1 MGQHAATSAI
11 FEREPGLARL
21 RQRVASAPT
30 LAPEEEVALAAAF
43 QAGDMRAGEKLVT
56 HNLKHVLSIALEYRR
71 WGVPVED
78 LVQQGSIGLL
88 HAARRFDPARAACLR
103 TYAAYWV
110 RAEIRDYVVRGHR
123 IVRLGTT
130 RTERRAMRAFRS
142 TAVADAEELAERS
155 GMPLARCELLWAVL
169 TQRDR
174 SLDAPTQTGTVA
186 RDLVPASTPDPETCA
201 FEQEHHAQT
210 NARATRALDALTER
224 ERCIVRAR
232 MMADEPETLDR
243 LGARLGVSRERVRQ
257 LETRARQKMH
267 DALAGSAAA

>member
-1 MGQHAATSAI
+1 MGQYASSSGGI
-11 FEREPGLARL
+11 FDREPGLARL
-21 RQRVASAPT
+21 RQRFSHAPT
-30 LAPEEEVALAAAF
+30 LAPDEETQLAAAF
-43 QAGDMRAGEKLVT
+43 QAGDMRAGEKLVI

-78 LVQQGSIGLL
+78 LVQQGSMGLL
-88 HAARRFDPARAACLR
+88 HAARRFDPTRAACLR

-142 TAVADAEELAERS
+142 TSVANAEELAACS
-155 GMPLARCELLWAVL
+155 GMPVARCEQLWAVL

-174 SLDAPTQTGTVA
+174 SLDAPTPTGTIG
-186 RDLVPASTPDPETCA
+186 RDLVPATTPDPETCA
-201 FEQEHHAQT
+201 VDHEQQVQIT
-210 NARATRALDALTER
+210 ARVSRALDVLTER

-257 LETRARQKMH
+257 LESRARQKMH
-267 DALAGSAAA
+267 DALVA

>member
-1 MGQHAATSAI
+1 MGLYASSIHGGGI
-11 FEREPGLARL
+11 YDREPGLMRL
-21 RQRVASAPT
+21 RQRIAAAGALP
-30 LAPEEEVALAAAF
+30 AEEETQLAAAF

-56 HNLKHVLSIALEYRR
+56 HNLKHVLAIALEYRR

-78 LVQQGSIGLL
+78 LVQQGSMGLL

-103 TYAAYWV
+103 TYAAYWI

-142 TAVADAEELAERS
+142 TSVANADELAELS

-174 SLDAPTQTGTVA
+174 SLDAPTQTGTIA
-186 RDLVPASTPDPETCA
+186 RDLVPATTPDPETCA
-201 FEQEHHAQT
+201 VEHERAVQT
-210 NARATRALDALTER
+210 SARVSRALDVLTER

-267 DALAGSAAA
+267 QALVA

>member
-1 MGQHAATSAI
+1 MGQYASSNGGGI
-11 FEREPGLARL
+11 FDREPGLARL
-21 RQRVASAPT
+21 RQRTAHAPT
-30 LAPEEEVALAAAF
+30 LPPEEETQLAAAF

-78 LVQQGSIGLL
+78 LVQQGSMGLL
-88 HAARRFDPARAACLR
+88 HAARRFDPTRAACLR

-110 RAEIRDYVVRGHR
+110 RAEIRDYVVRSHR

-130 RTERRAMRAFRS
+130 RTERRAMRTFRS
-142 TAVADAEELAERS
+142 TSVANAEELAERS
-155 GMPLARCELLWAVL
+155 GMPVARCEMLWAVL

-174 SLDAPTQTGTVA
+174 SLDAPTQTGTIA
-186 RDLVPASTPDPETCA
+186 RDMMPSATPDPETCA
-201 FEQEHHAQT
+201 VEHEQQVQT
-210 NARATRALDALTER
+210 TARVSRALDVLTER

-267 DALAGSAAA
+267 DALVA